1 LEIIKAENLS
11 FKYEDDQSGVINNLS
26 FQIEEGDF
34 VAILGH
40 NGSGKSTLA
49 KLFSGILSPVS
60 GKLTVA
66 GHDVSDQ
73 DHIFELRG
81 SVGMVF
87 QNPDN
92 QIISSIV
99 EEDVAFALEN
109 LGVPYEEM
117 RRKVDDALD
126 SVGMSEYKK
135 HSTTKLS
142 GGQKQ
147 RVAIAGVIAM
157 SPKVL
162 VLDEP
167 TAMLDPQ
174 GRKEVMKVLKELNS
188 KGITVVL
195 ITHFMNE
202 AAQANRCIVVDNGNI
217 LVDGTPREVFSR
229 VELLRSVGL
238 DAPQSAELMFAL
250 QKQGI
255 DVPVSVLTDDECVA
269 ALKDLLNGK

>member
-1 LEIIKAENLS
+1 MEIIKAENLS
-11 FKYEDDQSGVINNLS
+11 FRYEDDQSGVIDNLS
-26 FQIEEGDF
+26 FEIEEGDF

-73 DHIFELRG
+73 EHLFELRS

-117 RRKVDDALD
+117 RRKVDEALE
-126 SVGMSEYKK
+126 SVGMGEYKK

-147 RVAIAGVIAM
+147 RLCIARAMLKKPSILILDDSTSAVDTATEAKIRESFYTDFKDTTVILIAQRISSVM
-157 SPKVL
+157 SADRIL
-162 VLDEP
+162 VLDNGEIV
-167 TAMLDPQ
+167 AQ
-174 GRKEVMKVLKELNS
+174 GNHE
-188 KGITVVL
+188 
-195 ITHFMNE
+195 
-202 AAQANRCIVVDNGNI
+202 
-217 LVDGTPREVFSR
+217 
-229 VELLRSVGL
+229 
-238 DAPQSAELMFAL
+238 ELM
-250 QKQGI
+250 QSSEEYRDIYYSQMEKEDG
-255 DVPVSVLTDDECVA
+255 E
-269 ALKDLLNGK
+269 